1 MKYLGEIF
9 SPQYIVGLFNTSVCT
24 WKTKQLLFLSKIS
37 YLKLSLWAFLNLHVL
52 LVAQIS
58 SCNLSGFVRD
68 LFTLCFLNRTLGNHK
83 QVFPKLIKSK
93 LLDSELLTLPQ
104 KGQNFL
110 IPLKPIS
117 PSFTKDS
124 LLLKKKMTPKYHLC

>member
-1 MKYLGEIF
+1 MKD
-9 SPQYIVGLFNTSVCT
+9 
-24 WKTKQLLFLSKIS
+24 FLSKIQLAS
-37 YLKLSLWAFLNLHVL
+37 LIQVSAHGKPNNHLFSLKPHTSPFRLSLWVFLNLHLL

-58 SCNLSGFVRD
+58 SCNLSGFVRE

-117 PSFTKDS
+117 PSFTKNS
-124 LLLKKKMTPKYHLC
+124 LLLKKKMTTKYHLC